1 MKAIVVFCAV
11 AMLPAFA
18 QQPKFEIADVHAS
31 ATQMSFFHG
40 FGAVIHEGLYV
51 NRDATLLSL
60 IAAAYGVSED
70 NIAGGPGWV
79 SSELFDV
86 IAKVP
91 EGTTS
96 ETANLMLQDLLA
108 DRFGLVV
115 HHGTHALPRYILT
128 VSKNGAKLKPAS
140 ESGTPG
146 CQPQQQKPPAPGGNA
161 GEPSNIPNIRWSC
174 HNLTGAA
181 IAENLRRISVG
192 YLDHDVIDSTKL
204 EGSWDFDLEVTPR
217 FALSGNS
224 SSPVSFFD
232 ALEKQLGLK
241 LEQQNVELPSL
252 VIDHINRK
260 PTETP
265 AAVATALALP
275 PARFEAASLKLANPD
290 HSTLGIRYNG
300 GSQVTGGGTIRF
312 LIAMAMQIPPNVANE
327 MIVGIPKSADTQ
339 QWEFTAKLP
348 SSGQGAPDTA
358 GGRTRPPP
366 ISVAIEM
373 LHGMLIDY
381 FELKTHT
388 EDREVTVYALTLA
401 GNKPKMTPAEDSERV
416 GCQQDPNAPKPFNA
430 QIAYSCKN
438 RTMVEVARDL
448 QRVAPAYIDHP
459 IVDATGLQGGWD
471 FVLAWTPKG
480 RLQGEQAPNPNPSA
494 GVATDAADP
503 NGISV
508 FEAVEKELGLKLVK
522 QKRSIPVIVVDHV
535 DEKPIL

>member
-1 MKAIVVFCAV
+1 MKAIIVFAV
-11 AMLPAFA
+11 LAMLPAFA
-18 QQPKFEIADVHAS
+18 EQPKFEIADVHAS

-40 FGAVIHEGLYV
+40 FGGVIHDRLYV

-60 IAAAYGVSED
+60 IAAAYSVSED

-79 SSELFDV
+79 NSELFDV

-91 EGTTS
+91 DSTS
-96 ETANLMLQDLLA
+96 RDTANLMLQDLLA
-108 DRFGLVV
+108 DRFGLAV
-115 HHGTHALPRYILT
+115 HHGTQAVPRYVLT
-128 VSKNGAKLKPAS
+128 VSKSGSKLKPAS

-146 CQPQQQKPPAPGGNA
+146 CQPQQQRQPAGNA
-161 GEPSNIPNIRWSC
+161 GEPSNIPNVKWSC
-174 HNLTGAA
+174 HNLTATA
-181 IAENLRRISVG
+181 IAESLRGISVG
-192 YLDHDVIDSTKL
+192 NLDHDVIDSTKL

-217 FALSGNS
+217 FAVSDKS
-224 SSPVSFFD
+224 SKGTSFFD
-232 ALEKQLGLK
+232 AVEKQLGLK

-252 VIDHINRK
+252 VIDHVNRK
-260 PTETP
+260 LTETP

-275 PARFEAASLKLANPD
+275 PARFEAVSVKLANPD
-290 HSTLGIRYNG
+290 HSARGLRYSG
-300 GSQVTGGGTIRF
+300 GSQVTGGGTLRF
-312 LIAMAMQIPPNVANE
+312 LIAVAMQIPPNVASE
-327 MIVGIPKSADTQ
+327 MIVGLPKSADTEK
-339 QWEFTAKLP
+339 WEFTAKLP
-348 SSGQGAPDTA
+348 STGEGAPDTA

-388 EDREVTVYALTLA
+388 ENREVTVYALTLA
-401 GNKPKMTPAEDSERV
+401 GNRSKMTQANDSERA
-416 GCQQDPNAPKPFNA
+416 GCQQDANAPKPFNA

-438 RTMVEVARDL
+438 RTMVELARDL
-448 QRVAPAYIDHP
+448 QRAAPAYIDHP
-459 IVDATGLQGGWD
+459 VVDATALEGGWD

-480 RLQGEQAPNPNPSA
+480 RFEGEQAPNPNPPA
-494 GVATDAADP
+494 GAAADAADP

-535 DEKPIL
+535 DEKPAL